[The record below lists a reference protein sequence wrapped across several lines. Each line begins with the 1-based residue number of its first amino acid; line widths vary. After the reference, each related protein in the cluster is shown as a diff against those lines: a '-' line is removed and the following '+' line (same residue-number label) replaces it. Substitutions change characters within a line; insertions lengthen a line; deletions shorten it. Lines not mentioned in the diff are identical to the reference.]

1 MKQTCRLQVPASVLL
16 KPTPEVQR
24 HSQSMVHTYT
34 HTVDSC
40 LIFNFQFP
48 CSIAQ
53 FAHENMRTIV
63 ASMST
68 ACTIAVIFENLGLII
83 LSKSSGFASKE
94 HLFSHI
100 L

>member
-1 MKQTCRLQVPASVLL
+1 MKQTCWLQVPASVLL
-16 KPTPEVQR
+16 NPRSEVQR

-34 HTVDSC
+34 HTVNSC

-53 FAHENMRTIV
+53 FAHESMRTMV

-68 ACTIAVIFENLGLII
+68 ACTTAVIFENLGLII
-83 LSKSSGFASKE
+83 LSKSRGFASKE